1 MLNQRSD
8 LGFEPALRK
17 FLFWVQAAPADLKQ
31 TGPKASAAKQHGQQ
45 RTEPETK
52 RSRILQKKI
61 K

>member
-31 TGPKASAAKQHGQQ
+31 TGPKASAAKTTRPAADG
-45 RTEPETK
+45 T
-52 RSRILQKKI
+52 
-61 K
+61 